1 MFVFIVAPHS
11 FDPRFEK
18 KVRVLSEVAG
28 EVGVKIGWVSPE
40 SVKDASAESIGIGDL
55 GRADA
60 VIGDLSFERPSCYFE
75 IGLAHGMNK
84 PVFLI
89 AEQGTT
95 LHQVVG
101 RDAVEFY
108 SDMAEYR
115 EVVRKALSRAGPS
128 LTSGST
134 SSA

>member
-1 MFVFIVAPHS
+1 MLVFIVAPHS

-18 KVRVLSEVAG
+18 KIRVISELADDLD
-28 EVGVKIGWVSPE
+28 VKIGWAAP
-40 SVKDASAESIGIGDL
+40 ASIKGAAGESIGLGDL
-55 GRADA
+55 RRADA

-75 IGLAHGMNK
+75 VGLACGLNK

-89 AEQGTT
+89 AEEGTR

-108 SDMAEYR
+108 SDMDEYR
-115 EVVRKALSRAGPS
+115 DVVRKALCHAG
-128 LTSGST
+128 GR
-134 SSA
+134 

>member
-18 KVRVLSEVAG
+18 KIRVISEVADG
-28 EVGVKIGWVSPE
+28 LGVRISWAAPASI
-40 SVKDASAESIGIGDL
+40 KDAAGESIGL
-55 GRADA
+55 GNLRLADA

-75 IGLAHGMNK
+75 VGLACGLNK
-84 PVFLI
+84 PIFLI
-89 AEQGTT
+89 AEKGTH

-108 SDMAEYR
+108 SDMGEYR
-115 EVVRKALSRAGPS
+115 GLVEKALLHAAGR
-128 LTSGST
+128 
-134 SSA
+134 